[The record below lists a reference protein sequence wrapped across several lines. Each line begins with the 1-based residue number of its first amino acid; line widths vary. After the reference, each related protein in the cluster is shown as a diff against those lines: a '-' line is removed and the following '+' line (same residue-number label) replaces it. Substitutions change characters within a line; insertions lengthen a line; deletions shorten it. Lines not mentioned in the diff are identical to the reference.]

1 MFHASVITYETL
13 NDTYR
18 RVYPVDADSI
28 INVMKL

>member
-18 RVYPVDADSI
+18 RVYPDADSI